1 MIRILQA
8 VNDMQ
13 RAGLETMLMNY
24 YRHMDRSQIQF
35 DFLTHR
41 PHRAAYDDEIEA
53 MGGRV
58 YYAPRLYPQNYIQ
71 YFQFMKK
78 FYNEHPEYQIIHS
91 HIDAMSAFPLY
102 AAKKN
107 EVPVRIA
114 HSHNTRLDRDAK
126 ILIKYFAWK
135 SVPKV
140 ATEYWACGDMAGR
153 FMYGSSPFKVIRNAI
168 DLKKFAYDPVMRIE
182 VRKKLGLEGAFVIGH
197 VGRYCPVK
205 NQSFLLDVF
214 KEIVEK
220 KADARLLL
228 IGIGEEEKTLREKAQ
243 TLGIGDKVTFLVNR
257 SDVHELYQAMDVFV
271 MPSLYEG
278 LPVVCVE
285 AQANGL
291 PCLVSDRISREVLL
305 TGNIRMKSLSDNV
318 DSWADTILR
327 SDTKRLD
334 SAAEELRENGYDI
347 EREARLLME
356 QYIELAKS
364 ANRHK

>member
-24 YRHMDRSQIQF
+24 YRHIDRDQIQF

-53 MGGRV
+53 MGGKV

-71 YFQFMKK
+71 YFKFMKN
-78 FYNEHPEYQIIHS
+78 FYREHPEYQIIHS

-107 EVPVRIA
+107 KVPVRIA
-114 HSHNTRLDRDAK
+114 HSHNTRLDKDAK

-135 SVPKV
+135 AVPKV
-140 ATEYWACGDMAGR
+140 ATDYWACGELAGT
-153 FMYGSSPFKVIRNAI
+153 FMYGSSPFRIIRNAI
-168 DLKKFAYDPVMRIE
+168 DLEKFAYDPKMRIE
-182 VRKKLGLEGAFVIGH
+182 VRKKLGLEDAFVIGH

-214 KEIVEK
+214 KILQNTK
-220 KADARLLL
+220 KDARLLL

-243 TLGIGDKVTFLVNR
+243 ALGISQKVTFLVNR

-291 PCLVSDRISREVLL
+291 PCIVSDQISKEVLL
-305 TGNIRMKSLSDNV
+305 TSNIKMKSLSDTAA
-318 DSWADTILR
+318 SWADEILK
-327 SDTKRLD
+327 TKAERLV
-334 SAAEELRENGYDI
+334 AAPAELRANGYDI
-347 EREARLLME
+347 ERETRLLTE
-356 QYIELAKS
+356 QYIELAEKC
-364 ANRHK
+364 K